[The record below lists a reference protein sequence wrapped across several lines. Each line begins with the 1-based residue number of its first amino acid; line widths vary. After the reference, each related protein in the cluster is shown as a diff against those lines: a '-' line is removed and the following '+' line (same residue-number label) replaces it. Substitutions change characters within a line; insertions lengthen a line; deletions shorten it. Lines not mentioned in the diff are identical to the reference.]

1 MTINLVLDGPTDY
14 FPDWQEKALHLCR
27 LHDGPDVLVLA
38 NPWDRLSARLLASL
52 PGCQALASTSA
63 GIAAALGYP
72 DGQRAPLDALLAVV
86 RQIVAAVALP
96 VTVDFE
102 GGYADSPTHLAENV
116 RRVVA
121 VGGVGINLEDG
132 IGDGMI
138 GELRDPAERLDAA
151 REALQ
156 VGGVPGVLNARTD
169 VLMQQHGP
177 PESWLPEAI
186 RRCQLYAAHGAD
198 CVYVPLLPMRGQ
210 SPEEARRDIALLV
223 REAGCPVNL
232 LASSLTPPVSE
243 LRALGVR
250 RLSTGSGLFRLAYAT
265 AQEAAARLLA
275 VGASDILAP
284 ANALPHP
291 EVNRVLTAPDESVPR
306 GRQGNAYQTKE
317 TKK

>member
-1 MTINLVLDGPTDY
+1 MTMNSLPDTPTDHSAT
-14 FPDWQEKALHLCR
+14 WQEKALRLRHL
-27 LHDGPDVLVLA
+27 HEGPDVLVLP

-52 PGCQALASTSA
+52 SGCAALASTSA

-72 DGQRAPLDALLAVV
+72 DGQRVPLDEMLAVV
-86 RQIVAAVALP
+86 GQIVAAVDLP

-102 GGYADSPTHLAENV
+102 GGYADSPAQLAENV

-132 IGDGMI
+132 IGDGMV
-138 GELRDPAERLDAA
+138 GELRDPADQAERLDAA

-156 VGGVPGVLNARTD
+156 VDGVPGVLNARTD

-232 LASSLTPPVSE
+232 LASPLTPPVSV
-243 LRALGVR
+243 LRELGVR

-275 VGASDILAP
+275 AGESGVLAP
-284 ANALPHP
+284 ANGLPHP
-291 EVNRVLTAPDESVPR
+291 EVNRVLGASPSPSPSPTRR
-306 GRQGNAYQTKE
+306 GEPT
-317 TKK
+317 